1 MKIFIIHYKKLKE
14 RKEHIIKELN
24 KYNITDFE
32 FIDIDR
38 DELDTF
44 DLSLFHDIPNP
55 HKAITLSHIFAF
67 KQIRDKYHQALI
79 LEDDIILCDNF
90 FNILN
95 IYLKQLPP
103 SFDMCFFSSCH
114 NLNIPSQHLIPN
126 KFIYHKSLDGGST
139 RTLACYLVS
148 KNCAIKLCHYIDNI
162 KYKINLPT
170 DHWLNIV
177 AKDINLNM
185 FWAEPTIAIQGS
197 ETGLFQISYKYM

>member
-1 MKIFIIHYKKLKE
+1 
-14 RKEHIIKELN
+14 
-24 KYNITDFE
+24 
-32 FIDIDR
+32 
-38 DELDTF
+38 
-44 DLSLFHDIPNP
+44 
-55 HKAITLSHIFAF
+55 
-67 KQIRDKYHQALI
+67 
-79 LEDDIILCDNF
+79 
-90 FNILN
+90 
-95 IYLKQLPP
+95 
-103 SFDMCFFSSCH
+103 MCFFSSCH
-114 NLNIPSQHLIPN
+114 NLNIPTQDLIPN
-126 KFIYHKSLDGGST
+126 KFIYYKSLDGGST